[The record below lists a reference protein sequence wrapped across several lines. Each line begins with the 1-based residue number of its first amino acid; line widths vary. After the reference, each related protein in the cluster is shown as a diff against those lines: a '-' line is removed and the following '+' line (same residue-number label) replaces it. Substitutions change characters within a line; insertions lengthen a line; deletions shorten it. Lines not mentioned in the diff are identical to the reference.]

1 MHRSIALP
9 GPVYIESG
17 GILVSR
23 GEAQRIDPTM
33 HDRIDAWPGPQPTD
47 DPGELQA
54 LDYSGGTLHS
64 KETVDLCR
72 RLLWRGL
79 QTTPQQGPASKVAL
93 VYAHRGHRCQWK
105 TPLLQS
111 LLAKL
116 GPRLQAHGLRV
127 DHAHLPFDL
136 ILFAVATLSDCDRC
150 IVLKDN
156 AIRLGTTDVVPVNT
170 VQYLVLSKSIGLW
183 TVEGIVIT
191 DDVLA
196 FPSRMAPSSLNTLWT
211 DPHRHTDSLSLASP
225 MTNAGVGILHL
236 VRVRQSDALVKSAL
250 SPSTLVGL
258 PVPSAPE
265 RAQASAAY
273 GDWLAPTCEREG
285 IGDA

>member
-1 MHRSIALP
+1 MRRSITLS
-9 GPVYIESG
+9 GPVCIESV
-17 GILVSR
+17 GILFSR
-23 GEAQRIDPTM
+23 GEVHRVDPTM
-33 HDRIDAWPGPQPTD
+33 HDRIDAWPGDQPID

-54 LDYSGGTLHS
+54 LHYSGGMLHS
-64 KETVDLCR
+64 KEMVDLCR
-72 RLLWRGL
+72 RFA
-79 QTTPQQGPASKVAL
+79 TAAPASKIAL

-136 ILFAVATLSDCDRC
+136 ILVAVATLGDCDRC
-150 IVLKDN
+150 IILKDN

-170 VQYLVLSKSIGLW
+170 VQYLLLSKSIGLW
-183 TVEGIVIT
+183 AVEGIVIT

-196 FPSRMAPSSLNTLWT
+196 FPSMMAPPSLDTLWT

-258 PVPSAPE
+258 PATSAFE